1 MIRFPLDTP
10 YIELIKLLKA
20 TRVADSGAAAKA
32 LVDSGRVSRDGQPET
47 RKRAKIRP
55 GETITTPTRV
65 IQVVAPSSTSPGAES
80 AS

>member
-1 MIRFPLDTP
+1 MIQFPLDTP

-20 TRVADSGAAAKA
+20 TRVADSGASAKA
-32 LVDSGRVSRDGQPET
+32 LVDSGRVSRDGQPES

-65 IQVVAPSSTSPGAES
+65 IRVVGPPPAPLPAES